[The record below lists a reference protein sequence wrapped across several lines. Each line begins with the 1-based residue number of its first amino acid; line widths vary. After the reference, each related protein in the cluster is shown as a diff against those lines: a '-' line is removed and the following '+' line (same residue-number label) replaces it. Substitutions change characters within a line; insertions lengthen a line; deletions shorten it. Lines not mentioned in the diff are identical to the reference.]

1 MQKFAKVVH
10 WLKRRNPRYIVL
22 RLRALLQRYGVTG
35 AKAQRRTFDCVRML
49 GRYGCSPTFPTPGGV
64 VKKNGAFCRQ
74 LQDLGAEL
82 AVHSYDHIDFH
93 SLSPEESRYQF
104 EKAVGVYRANGLDT
118 DGFRCPYLSYSERV
132 LHALPSGMF
141 RYSSNKALWWDVLPA
156 RGNGE
161 KTAIFDSLSGFYSAA
176 PAETT
181 VSTPYFTEHL
191 LEIPASIPDDLQL
204 YDGLNLGE
212 EGMAQVWLDLLLRV
226 HARGEMFILLF
237 HPESCYLC
245 AKAFQTILNRASDL
259 DPGVWVTRLRD
270 ISDWW
275 WERSAFGVDVVE
287 DGETL
292 VVRFSCTDRATVLVR
307 GVESDAEMRPWHGT
321 YHVLDGRE
329 CRIAGGGRPFV
340 GVAADVEDATRV
352 FLRNQGYI
360 VDDGAHAGACGVY
373 LTRSVLDN
381 IGGGEVGLV
390 AYLDALSTPLV
401 RFWRWP
407 HGYRSVLSITG
418 DLDAL
423 SLIDYVS
430 RVLPE
435 RFR

>member
-1 MQKFAKVVH
+1 MQKFDKVIH
-10 WLKRRNPRYIVL
+10 WLKRRNPHYIAL
-22 RLRALLQRYGVTG
+22 RLAALLQRYGVTG
-35 AKAQRRTFDCVRML
+35 AKAQRRTLDCVRML
-49 GRYGCSPTFPTPGGV
+49 DRYGCSPTFPTPGGV
-64 VKKNGAFCRQ
+64 VKKNGLFCRQ

-93 SLSPEESRYQF
+93 SLSPEESTYQF
-104 EKAVGVYRANGLDT
+104 EKAVGVYKASGLDT
-118 DGFRCPYLSYSERV
+118 EGFRCPYLSYSDKV
-132 LHALPSGMF
+132 LHSLPAGMF
-141 RYSSNKALWWDVLPA
+141 RYSSNKAIWWDVLPDS
-156 RGNGE
+156 GNE
-161 KTAIFDSLSGFYSAA
+161 AKTAIFDSLSGFYSAA

-204 YDGLNLGE
+204 YDGLKLGE

-226 HARGEMFILLF
+226 HARGEMFVLLF

-245 AKAFQTILNRASDL
+245 AKAFQTILNRASEL
-259 DPGVWVTRLRD
+259 HPGVWVTRLRD

-275 WERSAFGVDVVE
+275 WEKSEFAVDVSQ

-292 VVRFSCTDRATVLVR
+292 VIRFTCSDRATVLVR
-307 GVESDAEMRPWHGT
+307 GIEPHAATRDWHGS
-321 YHVLDGRE
+321 YRVLDGRE
-329 CRIAGGGRPFV
+329 CRVAADVRPFV
-340 GVAADVEDATRV
+340 GVAADVAETTRV

-360 VDDGAHAGACGVY
+360 VDDGPQAGACSVY
-373 LTRSVLDN
+373 LMRSVLDH
-381 IGGGEVGLV
+381 IGGGDVGLV
-390 AYLDALSTPLV
+390 SYLDSLSTPLV

-407 HGYRSVLSITG
+407 NAYRSVLSITG